1 MFRVPQGIATERFKI
16 CKACK
21 HFVESTQSCGTL
33 ILGDRLSPEDL
44 AEAEKANEITHYRKR
59 LRLCGCKMNIKT
71 HLSLFRCPINKWG
84 RYKLND
90 AETEALR
97 DFLSGLPTQGVYTQ
111 QHVKQASDWF
121 TRMTGQRPSCSS
133 CNARVIFDFLKGSIR
148 DANLDDLG

>member
-33 ILGDRLSPEDL
+33 ILGDRLSAEDL
-44 AEAEKANEITHYRKR
+44 AEAEKANEITHYRKK
-59 LRLCGCKMNIKT
+59 LRLCGCKMNLKT
-71 HLSLFRCPINKWG
+71 HISLFRCPINKWG

-90 AETEALR
+90 EETAALR
-97 DFLSGLPTQGVYTQ
+97 EFISGLPTQGVYTQ

-121 TRMTGQRPSCSS
+121 TRMTGQRHSCSS
-133 CNARVIFDFLKGSIR
+133 CKANIIFNFLRESIR
-148 DANLDDLG
+148 EASPDELG